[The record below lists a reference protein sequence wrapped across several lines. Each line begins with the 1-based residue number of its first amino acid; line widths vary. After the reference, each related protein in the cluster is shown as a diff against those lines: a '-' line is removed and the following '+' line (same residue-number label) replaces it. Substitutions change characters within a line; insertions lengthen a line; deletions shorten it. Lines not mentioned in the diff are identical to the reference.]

1 MESQVV
7 FNVAVAISGAL
18 GGWVL
23 KVIWD
28 AIRNLD
34 IDVKQLGKE
43 MHNDFVRREDFKEA
57 TQDVKADMKEGFR
70 RVEEMLGAVFK
81 RLDSKVDKP

>member
-34 IDVKQLGKE
+34 TDVKQLGKE

-81 RLDSKVDKP
+81 RLESKVDKP

>member
-34 IDVKQLGKE
+34 TDVKQLGKE
-43 MHNDFVRREDFKEA
+43 MHNEFVRREDFKEA

>member
-1 MESQVV
+1 MESQVF
-7 FNVAVAISGAL
+7 FNIAVAMSGAL

-34 IDVKQLGKE
+34 GDVKQLGRE
-43 MHNDFVRREDFKEA
+43 MHNDFVRREDFRESVA
-57 TQDVKADMKEGFR
+57 DVKQDMRAGFA

-81 RLDSKVDKP
+81 RLENKADK